1 VCALK
6 EHLKHMI
13 GEREQGRERGGGESS
28 AVAVCMGSP
37 DLVFQVK
44 HLLGVPLALAAE
56 RLLSLA
62 RSRLER
68 LQVYLLKKISK
79 VNAPSN

>member
-1 VCALK
+1 VLLAL
-6 EHLKHMI
+6 EA
-13 GEREQGRERGGGESS
+13 ERLLLFARS
-28 AVAVCMGSP
+28 
-37 DLVFQVK
+37 
-44 HLLGVPLALAAE
+44 LLGVLLALAAE
-56 RLLSLA
+56 RLLLFA